1 MCLAVPGK
9 LLSLSDDEPIL
20 RTGTVKFGGITKE
33 INLALVPDV
42 SEGDYLLVHAGV
54 AIGVINKKEAK
65 TVFEYL
71 SEIDSGEFLK

>member
-9 LLSLSDDEPIL
+9 LISLSADEPMI
-20 RTGTVKFGGITKE
+20 RTGKVKFGGILKD

-42 SEGDYLLVHAGV
+42 SIGDYLLVHAGV
-54 AIGVINKKEAK
+54 AIGIINKKEAE

-71 SEIDSGEFLK
+71 SQIDFTEYS